1 MDNEDKI
8 MQNIEVPE
16 YFNQAEY
23 LTDRHLK
30 EGRANNIAIYY
41 RDQKINYAQ
50 LSAMVNQTGN
60 ALKELGVEIENRVMI
75 ALPDSPELFY
85 TYLGAMK
92 IGAVP
97 IPVNTLASPKEYI
110 YYLNDSR
117 AKVLFL
123 TEDIIPRIE
132 SVKNDLLYLR
142 HIVVVGSAAGNYL
155 NYDKITSGAPTAL
168 ATARTSKD
176 DMACWMYTSGTT
188 GVPKGVVH
196 LHHDLL
202 FCIPPVSEEV
212 IDITEKDRIFV
223 TSKIFFT
230 YGRNHSL
237 ELPLMYGASVILHPE
252 WSVPRKVF
260 DIVREYRPTLFFSV
274 PTFYNMMLKEADEP
288 NFSFDF
294 TSIRQCISAGESLSK
309 DIYQRWKARFGL
321 DIVNSLG
328 STDVGGLYL
337 SCRKEQIRPGS
348 AGKLLP
354 GFEGVLK
361 NDEGG
366 PVTAGEIGSLW
377 VKNDGVAAMY
387 WNKHQKTKE
396 VFQGYWFNTGD
407 LFRQDSEGYFWF
419 QSRGDD
425 MLKISGQWVSPVE
438 IEEVLLKHP
447 AVSECAVI
455 GNPDEAGLLK
465 VKAFVT
471 LNKSFQAAPELEKEL
486 IAFAFDRLAH
496 FKAPRRIEFIPEMPR
511 TATGKLQRYKLRK
524 G

>member
-1 MDNEDKI
+1 MP
-8 MQNIEVPE
+8 NIEVPE

-41 RDQKINYAQ
+41 KDQKITYAQ
-50 LSAMVNQTGN
+50 LAARVNQTGH
-60 ALKELGVEIENRVMI
+60 ALKELGIEIENRVMI

-85 TYLGAMK
+85 AYLGAIK

-97 IPVNTLASPKEYI
+97 VPVNTLASPKDYV

-117 AKVLFL
+117 AKAIFL
-123 TEDIIPRIE
+123 TQEILPRIE
-132 SVKNDLLYLR
+132 SVKNELLYLQ
-142 HIVVVGSAAGNYL
+142 HIVVVGPNAGNYPDF
-155 NYDKITSGAPTAL
+155 DKITAGAPAVL
-168 ATARTSKD
+168 APARTTRD
-176 DMACWMYTSGTT
+176 DMAYWMYTSGTT

-196 LHHDLL
+196 LQHDLL

-212 IDITEKDRIFV
+212 INVTEKDRIFV

-252 WSVPRKVF
+252 WSVPLKIF
-260 DIVREYRPTLFFSV
+260 DVVREYRPTLFFSV
-274 PTFYNMMLKEADEP
+274 PTFYNMMLKEADAP

-294 TSIRQCISAGESLSK
+294 SSIRLCISAGESLSK

-321 DIVNSLG
+321 EIINSLG

-348 AGKLLP
+348 AGRLLP
-354 GFEGVLK
+354 GFSGILK
-361 NDEGG
+361 NDDGETV
-366 PVTAGEIGSLW
+366 PAGEIGSLW
-377 VKNDGVAAMY
+377 LKSDGVAAMY

-396 VFQGYWFNTGD
+396 VFQGAWFNTGD
-407 LFRQDSEGYFWF
+407 LFRQDTDGYFWF

-438 IEEVLLKHP
+438 IEETLLKHT

-465 VKAFVT
+465 IKAFVT
-471 LNKSFQAAPELEKEL
+471 LNRNHTASPELEKEL
-486 IAFAFDRLAH
+486 IAFAYERLAH
-496 FKAPRRIEFIPEMPR
+496 FKAPRRIEFLAEMPR
-511 TATGKLQRYKLRK
+511 TATGKLQRFKLRQ
-524 G
+524 GGG